1 MHDVAEGRRPA
12 LAIEAL
18 SVTFATD
25 AGPVHAVADVSYE
38 VFPGEVLAIVGESG
52 SGKSVSSR
60 TAMGLLPSTARV
72 RGMVTLGTR
81 QVTGMSERQLTALR
95 GGAISMVFQ
104 EPGLALDPLFTVGFQ
119 IAEALRAHND
129 LSRKAAKE
137 RAVELLRLVGLPDPE
152 HRVDYYPHQLSG
164 GQKQRVVIAIA
175 IACEPKV
182 IIADEPTTALDV
194 TVQAEI
200 LNLLRDLRD
209 RIGSAIVLITHNMGV
224 VADLAD
230 RVVVMREGR
239 VVEQAPVEDLF
250 ARPKADY
257 TRALLAAVPHLG
269 ARRVKSAEPQADT
282 ESHPAATATATDHAA
297 PPETGTPA
305 LEADAAG
312 KAAGAGTAADV
323 GTAADAGAGDTS
335 ASGDARTA
343 EGVGPAGPAGTA
355 EPDAADAGDVLGV
368 GGART
373 AAGAETAR
381 VTAAAETAGVRAA
394 AETAGVRAAA
404 ETAEVRAAAETAGDM
419 AAVET
424 AGDTAAAETAGDM
437 AAVETA
443 GVTAAA
449 ETLGDMAAVETA
461 GVTAAVETV
470 GGIAAGTD
478 VGTGTGAYGVRGA
491 SDAGGATRG
500 VGGAPASDGTA
511 EVGERVPVLEVCDL
525 VVEFPGPFGRP
536 RFRAVDGVS
545 LSIAAGE
552 TVGLVGE
559 SGSGKSTIGRC
570 VAALQRPTSGAVRV
584 RGQDI
589 ANLSQ
594 RRLRPIRRRFG
605 FVFQDPASSL
615 NPRMTVGDCV
625 AEPMIV
631 HKVGKS
637 EAIRAKVRSLLDDV
651 RLPAGAERRYPHE
664 LSGGQRQRASLARA
678 LALDPDLLVA
688 DEPTSALDVSVQAAV
703 LELFA
708 QLQRE
713 CGWACLFISHDLAV
727 VDQLAD
733 RIVVLRDGAVV
744 EQGDRDA
751 ILRDPREEYTRR
763 LVAAVPVPDPVE
775 QRRRRA
781 EAAAL
786 FAPEPK
792 T

>member
-1 MHDVAEGRRPA
+1 MPEVRDERRPA
-12 LAIEAL
+12 LSIEAL

-72 RGMVTLGTR
+72 RGLVTLGA
-81 QVTGMSERQLTALR
+81 QQITGMSERQLTALR
-95 GGAISMVFQ
+95 GGAIAMVFQ

-119 IAEALRAHND
+119 IAEALRAHTD
-129 LSRKAAKE
+129 LSRKAAAA

-209 RIGSAIVLITHNMGV
+209 RLGSAIVLITHNMGV

-239 VVEQAPVEDLF
+239 VVEQAPVDELF
-250 ARPKADY
+250 AEPKADY

-269 ARRVKSAEPQADT
+269 ARRVKSSEPQVDT
-282 ESHPAATATATDHAA
+282 SQS
-297 PPETGTPA
+297 PEP
-305 LEADAAG
+305 
-312 KAAGAGTAADV
+312 
-323 GTAADAGAGDTS
+323 AADAEPAQGAGI
-335 ASGDARTA
+335 ASGAGSAARGEPAAEPGTA
-343 EGVGPAGPAGTA
+343 TSGGTVAGGGTRGGAGADVEAGTS
-355 EPDAADAGDVLGV
+355 GLG
-368 GGART
+368 A
-373 AAGAETAR
+373 
-381 VTAAAETAGVRAA
+381 
-394 AETAGVRAAA
+394 
-404 ETAEVRAAAETAGDM
+404 
-419 AAVET
+419 
-424 AGDTAAAETAGDM
+424 
-437 AAVETA
+437 
-443 GVTAAA
+443 
-449 ETLGDMAAVETA
+449 
-461 GVTAAVETV
+461 
-470 GGIAAGTD
+470 
-478 VGTGTGAYGVRGA
+478 
-491 SDAGGATRG
+491 
-500 VGGAPASDGTA
+500 
-511 EVGERVPVLEVCDL
+511 RVPVLEVCDL

-536 RFRAVDGVS
+536 RFRAVDGVN

-570 VAALQRPTSGAVRV
+570 VAALQRPTSGVVRV

-589 ANLSQ
+589 AGLSQ

-631 HKVGKS
+631 HKIGTQAV
-637 EAIRAKVRSLLDDV
+637 IRARVRTLLDDV
-651 RLPAGAERRYPHE
+651 RLPAGVERRYPHE

-751 ILRDPREEYTRR
+751 ILRSPRQDYTRR

-786 FAPEPK
+786 FAPGPPE
-792 T
+792 